1 MYFSII
7 QIIVAV
13 ALIILILLQERSTG
27 LSSVFGGSE
36 EGSYFVRRG
45 MERLIFLATIV
56 LAVILVG
63 LSLTSLL
70 IK

>member
-13 ALIILILLQERSTG
+13 ALIILILLQERSAG
-27 LSSVFGGSE
+27 LSAIFGGGE

-63 LSLTSLL
+63 LSLTSLF